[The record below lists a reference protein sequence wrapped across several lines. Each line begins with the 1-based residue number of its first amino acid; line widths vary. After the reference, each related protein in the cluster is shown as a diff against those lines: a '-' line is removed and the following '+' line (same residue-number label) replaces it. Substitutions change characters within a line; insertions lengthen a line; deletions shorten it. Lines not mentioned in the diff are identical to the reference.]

1 MLNNMKYLIIF
12 LSLTVLFGCSGNKGT
27 GNTAIEDTTALQ
39 PDSVSQEVT
48 TIAADNPPGE
58 QSPQNVLDYLKNFPV
73 DRIQEVEEWSNA
85 TKLELAEKGKAGDW
99 KIRKADTTAGLIEV
113 TVGEIGDM
121 GFNFG
126 LYKKKNGDAV
136 VGVIQFSGQA
146 LYDVHFYKYNAQ
158 SNQWSD
164 ANELLPKL
172 NTSMYLREDF
182 DLSNNKEAADKAPG
196 IYMYK
201 DTLKTAI
208 STWILAKDY
217 ELELDEDKDVKYD
230 IDLLW
235 DGEKFVL
242 DKKESK

>member
-1 MLNNMKYLIIF
+1 
-12 LSLTVLFGCSGNKGT
+12 
-27 GNTAIEDTTALQ
+27 
-39 PDSVSQEVT
+39 
-48 TIAADNPPGE
+48 
-58 QSPQNVLDYLKNFPV
+58 
-73 DRIQEVEEWSNA
+73 
-85 TKLELAEKGKAGDW
+85 
-99 KIRKADTTAGLIEV
+99 
-113 TVGEIGDM
+113 
-121 GFNFG
+121 
-126 LYKKKNGDAV
+126 
-136 VGVIQFSGQA
+136 
-146 LYDVHFYKYNAQ
+146 
-158 SNQWSD
+158 
-164 ANELLPKL
+164 
-172 NTSMYLREDF
+172 MYLREDF